1 MLRWALIFLIVALVA
16 GFFGFGHL
24 EGTAMWIARVLV
36 VVFVILFILSL
47 LFGRRGT
54 AV

>member
-16 GFFGFGHL
+16 GFFGFGQL
-24 EGTAMWIARVLV
+24 EGTAMWVARVLL
-36 VVFVILFILSL
+36 VVFLILFILSL

-54 AV
+54 AR